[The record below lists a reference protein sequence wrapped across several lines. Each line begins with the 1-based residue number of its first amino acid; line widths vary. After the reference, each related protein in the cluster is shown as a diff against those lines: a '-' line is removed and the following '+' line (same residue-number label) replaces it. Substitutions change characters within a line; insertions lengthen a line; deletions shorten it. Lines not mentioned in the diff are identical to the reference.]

1 MPKEHEDLLKSRLD
15 INVLYDLYGGLLTDK
30 QRKAFELHEMAD
42 CSLSEVAD
50 ALKMSRQGAFEL
62 LQRAKRRLVEVE
74 EIVGFKSTLSAFD
87 KYKIDVERLLDQYD
101 DKLPKEVKSE
111 MLKLLSDLEETGDQ
125 DV

>member
-1 MPKEHEDLLKSRLD
+1 MPREREDLLKTRLD
-15 INVLYDLYGGLLTDK
+15 INMLYDLYGSLLTEK

-62 LQRAKRRLVEVE
+62 LQRAKRRLIEVE
-74 EIVGFKSTLSAFD
+74 ELVGFKSVLSALD
-87 KYKIDVERLLDQYD
+87 KYKVDVERLLAQYD
-101 DKLPKEVKSE
+101 DKLPKEFKSE
-111 MLKLLSDLEETGDQ
+111 MLRLLSDLEETGDQ